1 MLYEGFKFQI
11 PLERG
16 YNLIGGIAGHHWAI
30 LLNGRV
36 HEIGKFQKQVVE
48 ISDKMFLTRKSDS
61 N

>member
-1 MLYEGFKFQI
+1 MFPQGFIFKI
-11 PLERG
+11 PLETG
-16 YNLIGGIAGHHWAI
+16 FNLFGGIAGHHWAI

-36 HEIGKFQKQVVE
+36 YEIGKFQKQVVE